1 MRGSFWRE
9 KWEFRLTAIDL
20 RDAMA
25 YETLEIRQDGAVAW
39 LILNRPHVL
48 NALSYQLVKGLHRY
62 FDSLRADKLTRV
74 VL

>member
-1 MRGSFWRE
+1 
-9 KWEFRLTAIDL
+9 
-20 RDAMA
+20 MA